1 MYRKVHLRLT
11 ALCAGITTA
20 IMIIMSLGYLYVSET
35 ALYENQYNSFKNDMN
50 TITTNLE
57 QQPVISMEWISKM
70 ESQNNYTFFCWIMVF
85 HFYITSLMTPMN
97 LTKMIFLMN
106 ASMPTIACLKLN
118 RYNRPHIAHII
129 RNFNLHLLL

>member
-70 ESQNNYTFFCWIMVF
+70 ESQNNYTFFLLDNGI
-85 HFYITSLMTPMN
+85 P
-97 LTKMIFLMN
+97 FLYN
-106 ASMPTIACLKLN
+106 QLN
-118 RYNRPHIAHII
+118 DSYESYKNDILNECIDAYNRMFKIEQIQSSP
-129 RNFNLHLLL
+129 